1 MPASH
6 INDDW
11 LDTTTTE
18 VRHILDFRHER
29 LRPALTLGR
38 FRYLA
43 AAEPLPEMQ
52 HDAWVVLVFAL
63 GGVQHYQLDDQEV
76 SLRGGQCLRIPPGRR
91 YSTGSWPEQRGELAW
106 LILSREDPSGLNDLG
121 IEPDAAREVLGRLSA
136 PDGPLVFRPPPFLPG
151 FLHGIFE
158 AWPRRSH
165 PLWREIVRNQLA
177 GLVLAAAARAAPH
190 DVTREFGADATPTR
204 IDDVLAWM
212 DEHLRDEVSIDDL
225 VSRSRLSPARFYQA
239 FKERTGTNPK
249 DHLLRLRLEEA
260 VRLLR
265 NQPDRSVIDIAH
277 ELGFSSSQYFATV
290 FRRYLGTT
298 PSRLRGQRPEDT
310 RKKTTSGRA
319 RG

>member
-1 MPASH
+1 
-6 INDDW
+6 
-11 LDTTTTE
+11 
-18 VRHILDFRHER
+18 
-29 LRPALTLGR
+29 
-38 FRYLA
+38 
-43 AAEPLPEMQ
+43 
-52 HDAWVVLVFAL
+52 
-63 GGVQHYQLDDQEV
+63 
-76 SLRGGQCLRIPPGRR
+76 
-91 YSTGSWPEQRGELAW
+91 
-106 LILSREDPSGLNDLG
+106 
-121 IEPDAAREVLGRLSA
+121 
-136 PDGPLVFRPPPFLPG
+136 
-151 FLHGIFE
+151 
-158 AWPRRSH
+158 
-165 PLWREIVRNQLA
+165 
-177 GLVLAAAARAAPH
+177 
-190 DVTREFGADATPTR
+190 
-204 IDDVLAWM
+204 M